1 MLNEETARFSS
12 ETGEQADNRDV
23 SSRIALKQTC
33 IFEEKGLMN
42 PIEVL
47 NQLNPKK
54 RKPPQLYVENGDRSY
69 MIDERSV
76 KGQTWCGIVGSLYYQ
91 QVLKMMVHCV
101 CRRGLIR
108 SLFSAPPEGLV
119 PAQDQPSARGAQQ
132 AQQPPR

>member
-69 MIDERSV
+69 
-76 KGQTWCGIVGSLYYQ
+76 T
-91 QVLKMMVHCV
+91 
-101 CRRGLIR
+101 
-108 SLFSAPPEGLV
+108 
-119 PAQDQPSARGAQQ
+119 
-132 AQQPPR
+132 

>member
-1 MLNEETARFSS
+1 LNEETARFSS
-12 ETGEQADNRDV
+12 ETGEQTDNRDV

-42 PIEVL
+42 PIQVL
-47 NQLNPKK
+47 NQLNPQKH
-54 RKPPQLYVENGDRSY
+54 KPPQLYVENGDRSY

-76 KGQTWCGIVGSLYYQ
+76 KGQTWCGIVGSL
-91 QVLKMMVHCV
+91 LLSTGSENDGALCV
-101 CRRGLIR
+101 CSRGLIR
-108 SLFSAPPEGLV
+108 SLFSAPPEGVV